1 MSVDPSMGTP
11 NILSF
16 YRNAAIS
23 STEFFIAVNSDPNI
37 DVSTPFYLFVFHIIG
52 DILQNISIP
61 VMDLPVVL
69 SPAWLASTKQWVDTY
84 LTLGLGIYKG
94 VGLQASG

>member
-23 STEFFIAVNSDPNI
+23 STGFFVAVNSDPNV
-37 DVSTPFYLFVFHIIG
+37 DVYTPFCLFLCHIIG
-52 DILQNISIP
+52 ALLQNISIP
-61 VMDLPVVL
+61 VMDIILVF
-69 SPAWLASTKQWVDTY
+69 SPAWLASTKQWVYTD
-84 LTLGLGIYKG
+84 LPFGLGISKPE
-94 VGLQASG
+94 V